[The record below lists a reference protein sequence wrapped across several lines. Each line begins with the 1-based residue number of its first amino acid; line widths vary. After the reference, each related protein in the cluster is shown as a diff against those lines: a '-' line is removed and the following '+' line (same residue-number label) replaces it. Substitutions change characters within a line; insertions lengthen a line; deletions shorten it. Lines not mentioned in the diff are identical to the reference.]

1 MSKVVTQA
9 FVLSSPQAWMFFTK
23 RDQRLK
29 LKLHK
34 DLLFKCNFKMKVF
47 GSYMSVLYNFWQLLQ
62 PRLSWNIPAGSPIS
76 ISHQKNASRQIS
88 KQNILW
94 NFFAIHTHTQI
105 IEKAGRASA
114 KLEGFLPSAWK
125 AKEYFVSSSFF
136 FFFFWGLFTFWSYF
150 YLNYSSILLLITLR
164 NIQTFQELKNHNFRF
179 FGEKISQF

>member
-34 DLLFKCNFKMKVF
+34 DLLFKCNFKMKAL

-76 ISHQKNASRQIS
+76 ISHQKNASSQIS

-94 NFFAIHTHTQI
+94 NFFAIHTHTHKQL
-105 IEKAGRASA
+105 K
-114 KLEGFLPSAWK
+114 KLAEQAQNWKGFFD
-125 AKEYFVSSSFF
+125 Y
-136 FFFFWGLFTFWSYF
+136 
-150 YLNYSSILLLITLR
+150 LLLCVGMKSGQPCKLMLCIKVIARRHRLGSLSPLFCQVFL
-164 NIQTFQELKNHNFRF
+164 NGQL
-179 FGEKISQF
+179 